1 MKKMLDVRMVAGRLG
16 VGTTTIYRLIKTG
29 QLKCR
34 RMGVSKGYRI
44 PEKEVMMLQRYGFDA
59 DREEE

>member
-29 QLKCR
+29 QIKCTQ
-34 RMGVSKGYRI
+34 MGPKKGYKI
-44 PEKEVMMLQRYGFDA
+44 DEKEVMMMKRYGFRDV
-59 DREEE
+59 EPE